1 MTSVTIRRGER
12 VEGAHSL
19 TPKPERENSMFDLMM
34 QAVLVLSAGALGT
47 CAISDMFSR
56 DVLSRAGRHGRY
68 ADLNDFPGGPRR

>member
-1 MTSVTIRRGER
+1 
-12 VEGAHSL
+12 
-19 TPKPERENSMFDLMM
+19 MFDLMM

-68 ADLNDFPGGPRR
+68 ADLNDFPAALEDDAFVIGRRRARRKIAGMVNRLR